1 MFSRLL
7 LIAFF
12 SLLVGCSTTTVHIY
26 GKYLSE
32 AQQKEIVAIVKEQ
45 GLQAELNNLNFPS
58 SVSHSSIVYSP
69 MMNDTKSIEALIP
82 SLEQSGWP
90 ILSSSALFT
99 ENHWFQKDTI
109 GLFVVPDGVTPHSGE
124 SMVEIANT
132 YKAVNCDQS
141 LALVLKSNGQYYFM
155 NEDDEKVLE
164 EFANGEWK
172 IRSFPYI
179 EMKANKGYW
188 WFYFTVK
195 KNETTDVVGK
205 IDLTT
210 LEPVNDYSVFKGCQ
224 FQTGIRN

>member
-1 MFSRLL
+1 MFARLL
-7 LIAFF
+7 AISSFV
-12 SLLVGCSTTTVHIY
+12 LLFGCSTTTVHIY

-32 AQQKEIVAIVKEQ
+32 PQQREIIAIVKEQ
-45 GLQAELNNLNFPS
+45 GLQAELNELNFPA

-99 ENHWFQKDTI
+99 DNHWFQKDTI
-109 GLFVVPDGVTPHSGE
+109 GLFVVPDGVIPHAGE
-124 SMVEIANT
+124 SMVEIADS
-132 YKAVNCDQS
+132 YRGMNCNQQ
-141 LALVLKSNGQYYFM
+141 LTLVLTRNGEYFFKDVH
-155 NEDDEKVLE
+155 NKKVLE
-164 EFANGEWK
+164 EFASGEWK
-172 IRSFPYI
+172 IRSYPYI

-195 KNETTDVVGK
+195 KSETSDMVGK

-210 LEPVNDYSVFKGCQ
+210 LEPVNDYSVLKGCQ